1 MKRTFAFVLGMLVSV
16 LFAVSCQKE
25 QTFYVTTSVSPEAA
39 GTVSPASCEMPEG
52 STVTFRA
59 TANGEYVFNGWSG
72 SISGNDNPVSAVVTS
87 DMNVKANF
95 ILRTYPL
102 SLAVDGEG
110 SILEK
115 VISAKSEY
123 SSGTIVELTAVPAL
137 HWQFS
142 HWEGDLTGT
151 ENPKQITVASAK
163 SVKAVF
169 IKKSYEYNLKIVG
182 PGAVDEEVVQD
193 TKATL
198 EAGTIVRLSAFPDSR
213 TNSIFTGWSGDI
225 TGTDPVIEVNIDDV
239 KNITATFSTSPAKQY
254 PLPDL
259 KQPSIMLK
267 NLYYGVDF
275 SFAGTGGHYFL
286 ATDYNRDGYV
296 DCITLEG
303 SPDGIQIYN
312 IGFYLGQSD
321 GSFIIDEKNHNR
333 ILGQIHSRKQIYGD
347 YNNDGLPD
355 ICLIGHG
362 WDYEPWPGE
371 YPVILMSSSSGTYKD
386 IRLTQYVSFYHGG
399 ASADI
404 DNDGDLDI
412 FLIASSHG
420 DPVLLLNDGV
430 GNFTKSEDMS
440 IYPYNIHMYYAEL
453 YDIDKDGYIDLLI
466 NGSDHEG
473 YFPYEEPVT
482 YKNMPLVFWGNGKP
496 YSQENSTTR
505 LPKTPKNGF
514 GLAGDVEFYDL
525 DSDGIDEIIISRT
538 GDGVLDKDIP
548 NYKGYAIQVIK
559 RIGREFIDITSE
571 VFNGNDFYNID
582 TDWLVWIDIDE
593 IDGNKY
599 LIGRTQANGVIYYEL
614 INGKFVKH
622 TSTSDFIKQ
631 KHGFVLYS
639 DNVSMWD
646 KYIDGAYTEDKFS
659 GTTSMKFSNWPQ
671 WSGFALDYPTWV
683 DFSYLEQNGYCL
695 EFAIKNTDPDLVIA
709 FAFETRI
716 QTEPWYFPSYS
727 YTFNGNEHK
736 LDGTWDVIKIPLSS
750 LKCDDEWT
758 GYYWNTIKTINILPN
773 EYHGKD
779 FYLDEIRIRKAL

>member
-110 SILEK
+110 SISEK

-182 PGAVDEEVVQD
+182 PGAVDEEIVQD

-198 EAGTIVRLSAFPDSR
+198 DAGTIVRLSAFPDSR

-286 ATDYNRDGYV
+286 TTDYNRDGYV
-296 DCITLEG
+296 DCITLKG
-303 SPDGIQIYN
+303 SPDGIQIHN

-371 YPVILMSSSSGTYKD
+371 YPIVLMSSPSGVYKD
-386 IRLTQYVSFYHGG
+386 VRLTQYVSFYHGG

-412 FLIASSHG
+412 ILVDG
-420 DPVLLLNDGV
+420 GRGNEVLLINDGN
-430 GNFTKSEDMS
+430 GNFTNKPGL
-440 IYPYNIHMYYAEL
+440 INHNLLTAMYTAEL
-453 YDIDKDGYIDLLI
+453 YDIDHDGHCDFIVGLDDSAILR
-466 NGSDHEG
+466 NGDYS
-473 YFPYEEPVT
+473 
-482 YKNMPLVFWGNGKP
+482 NMSIVFWGNGNNFNGS
-496 YSQENSTTR
+496 YTR
-505 LPKTPKNGF
+505 LPKSTRKGM
-514 GLAGDVEFYDL
+514 GLVVDYEFYDI
-525 DSDGIDEIIISRT
+525 DADGMDEILLSRT
-538 GDGVLDKDIP
+538 GDQVFGN
-548 NYKGYAIQVIK
+548 NYSGYAIQVIK
-559 RIGREFIDITSE
+559 ISDREFKDITSQ
-571 VFNGNDFYNID
+571 VFDGDDYYNLSANWI
-582 TDWLVWIDIDE
+582 VWIDIE
-593 IDGNKY
+593 VIDGKTY
-599 LIGRTQANGVIYYEL
+599 LLGRTTANAEVYYEF
-614 INGKFVKH
+614 INGKFIKH
-622 TSTSDFIKQ
+622 TSTSGVIKYTN
-631 KHGFVLYS
+631 GIVLYS
-639 DNVSMWD
+639 DDVSNES
-646 KYIDGAYTEDKFS
+646 KYIDGSYTEEKYLGSSCMRFS
-659 GTTSMKFSNWPQ
+659 
-671 WSGFALDYPTWV
+671 DYGLWDGICYELNPYLENGA
-683 DFSYLEQNGYCL
+683 DLSYLIENDYAL
-695 EFAIKNTDPDLVIA
+695 EFYIKNIDPTLTMDIK
-709 FAFETRI
+709 FESIINQNMAT
-716 QTEPWYFPSYS
+716 YCYSYS
-727 YTFNGNEHK
+727 AENNYSDEWQK
-736 LDGTWDVIKIPLSS
+736 VSIPLRNFDGWNNI
-750 LKCDDEWT
+750 DDS
-758 GYYWNTIKTINILPN
+758 YWSKIHHLHIQICNDG
-773 EYHGKD
+773 GKD